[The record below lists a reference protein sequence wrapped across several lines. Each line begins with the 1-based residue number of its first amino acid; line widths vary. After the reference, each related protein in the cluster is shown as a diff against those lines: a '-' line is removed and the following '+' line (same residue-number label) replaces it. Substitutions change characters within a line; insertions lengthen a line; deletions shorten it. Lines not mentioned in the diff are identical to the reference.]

1 MNPAPV
7 IISPHN
13 LCCSILMPLK
23 ERGVS
28 LPRHVIDVAGAGF
41 GVLPFIS
48 AIRARRLEDVSY
60 ADTPLISRDVE
71 VILAAVA
78 DGARKADEVAAKRA
92 ELDAKQGNAA
102 SGAGG
107 GRGGGA
113 SGSGSN
119 GGGSG
124 HLVKSMLSRHSGDD
138 GHDSTAPHV
147 KKALLESQYSND
159 VAWGGQGA
167 AVAAKRYEQ
176 QHQELEPIV
185 EKSAWSPGSGIESL
199 DFANVGLLAPACSHG
214 FDALLAA
221 VAGRKLGNL
230 KHLALDGNGL
240 GREEGIK
247 VSGFAG
253 GLKRTKTH
261 LRADQIRR
269 KTLTGQTF
277 DVSCF

>member
-1 MNPAPV
+1 MNPTPV

-113 SGSGSN
+113 SGSN

-124 HLVKSMLSRHSGDD
+124 HLIKSMLSRHSGDD
-138 GHDSTAPHV
+138 GHDSAAPHV
-147 KKALLESQYSND
+147 KKASLESQDSND
-159 VAWGGQGA
+159 VAWGGRGA

-176 QHQELEPIV
+176 QYQELEPIV

-240 GREEGIK
+240 GREEGLK

-253 GLKRTKTH
+253 GVKKMKTR
-261 LRADQIRR
+261 LR
-269 KTLTGQTF
+269 GFCF
-277 DVSCF
+277 DVSVEI

>member
-1 MNPAPV
+1 M
-7 IISPHN
+7 
-13 LCCSILMPLK
+13 
-23 ERGVS
+23 S

-102 SGAGG
+102 SGGGG

-113 SGSGSN
+113 SGKGSN
-119 GGGSG
+119 GGGSS
-124 HLVKSMLSRHSGDD
+124 HLIKSMLSRHSGDD
-138 GHDSTAPHV
+138 GHESTTAAHV
-147 KKALLESQYSND
+147 KKNSLESQYSND
-159 VAWGGQGA
+159 VAWGGRGA
-167 AVAAKRYEQ
+167 AVAAQRYEQ
-176 QHQELEPIV
+176 QHQELEPVV

-240 GREEGIK
+240 GREEGLK
-247 VSGFAG
+247 VKIIGR
-253 GLKRTKTH
+253 GLSS
-261 LRADQIRR
+261 Q
-269 KTLTGQTF
+269 G
-277 DVSCF
+277 